1 MNMLDSYSRNID
13 YIRMSLTGR
22 CQQKC
27 TYCARENGGVCLKER
42 EMTADDFIFAASA
55 FAELGFRKIR
65 LTGGEPLIRKD
76 IVDIVSGISALG
88 KYEDIAATTNGLL
101 LEKLCKP
108 LKNAGLDR
116 INLSLDSTDE
126 AIYKKITGA
135 ELKPVLS
142 ALYKAIET
150 FDTVKINAVLLK
162 GVNDEPDGL
171 IDLARKYPITVRFI
185 ELMPMGA
192 AGSGVKSGDLLN
204 RYPELVPTEKAD
216 PHSPETL
223 YTADGFNGKIGFISP
238 VSCSFCGECNRMR
251 LTWDGRLRPCLGVD
265 CETDVHEAITSRDEC
280 ALKALIEKTVKEKP
294 LRNEFGNN
302 FTSAR
307 PMTGIGG

>member
-1 MNMLDSYSRNID
+1 MLDSYSRNID

-42 EMTADDFIFAASA
+42 EMTADDFIFAANV

-76 IVDIVSGISALG
+76 IVDTVSEISALG

-101 LEKLCKP
+101 LEKLCEP
-108 LKNAGLDR
+108 LKDAGLKR

-162 GVNDEPDGL
+162 GVNDKPDGL

-192 AGSGVKSGDLLN
+192 AGSGVKNGDLLA
-204 RYPELVPTEKAD
+204 RYPELVPAEKAD
-216 PHSPETL
+216 AHSPETL

-251 LTWDGRLRPCLGVD
+251 LTWDGKLRPCLGVD
-265 CETDVHEAITSRDEC
+265 RETDVREAITLRDEC

-294 LRNEFGNN
+294 LKNEFENN

-307 PMTGIGG
+307 PMTDIGG